1 LTPGFGESRAGGFAF
16 IQHNRKKDMPRN
28 TSSFE
33 EDDYDW
39 SDIKN
44 FKNYRGTADEIEDIL
59 DSENAHS
66 KKKKKKPGKFIGS
79 ED

>member
-1 LTPGFGESRAGGFAF
+1 
-16 IQHNRKKDMPRN
+16 MPRN

-44 FKNYRGTADEIEDIL
+44 FKNYRGTADEIEEIL
-59 DSENAHS
+59 DSENVHS
-66 KKKKKKPGKFIGS
+66 KK
-79 ED
+79 